1 LFDDYFIVSYREKTY
16 LFKLKYDYMLSF
28 EDKEFFDLSGEVN
41 EFTKFQQE
49 RCSVFSQ
56 ALSHYS

>member
-1 LFDDYFIVSYREKTY
+1 MRSCNCALPSINPDACKNCSNNQQE
-16 LFKLKYDYMLSF
+16 LS
-28 EDKEFFDLSGEVN
+28 

-56 ALSHYS
+56 ALSHYSWF